1 MTVEERLAKLEREIE
16 EMKTVIRTKA
26 LCVLDDQGQERIKL
40 AMTED
45 GPRLT
50 MMDENYHIIWKA
62 PGNVLHQVIGK
73 YLTGS
78 SDYSTQNNSL
88 WWR

>member
-1 MTVEERLAKLEREIE
+1 MTTEERLKKLERKIE
-16 EMKTVIRTKA
+16 EMKNVIRTKA

-40 AMTED
+40 VMTED

-50 MMDENYHIIWKA
+50 MLDENYHIIWMA

-73 YLTGS
+73 YLTGT
-78 SDYSTQNNSL
+78 SDYSTQNNSP
-88 WWR
+88 WR